1 MIRTIGPRDGGLQA
15 FSVAIPLGSAVGE
28 RDGFRCDAGEKAT
41 QGRRGCSGRAGADD
55 PRCLRASERAADA
68 VGAFAAQRTLQE
80 HGFAPPGVAAQV
92 QLRLSYWRRPL
103 RSEEQKSALQYIMPI
118 S

>member
-68 VGAFAAQRTLQE
+68 VGAFARQRTLQE
-80 HGFAPPGVAAQV
+80 TEIGRAWSRDRVCKNVKISVVA
-92 QLRLSYWRRPL
+92 
-103 RSEEQKSALQYIMPI
+103 
-118 S
+118 

>member
-1 MIRTIGPRDGGLQA
+1 MRISDWRSD
-15 FSVAIPLGSAVGE
+15 V
-28 RDGFRCDAGEKAT
+28 
-41 QGRRGCSGRAGADD
+41 CSSDLADD

-92 QLRLSYWRRPL
+92 QLRLSDWRRPL
-103 RSEEQKSALQYIMPI
+103 RAGSDRPAPWQGLPAEQPAAGEASSGLSADRGGGQRDRKSVV
-118 S
+118 

>member
-80 HGFAPPGVAAQV
+80 HRSDEHTSELQS
-92 QLRLSYWRRPL
+92 LMRISY
-103 RSEEQKSALQYIMPI
+103 AVFCLQTNTN
-118 S
+118 